1 MTCIKPCIKWT
12 GSKRSQAKKII
23 EYFPK
28 EINTY
33 WEPFCGGASVFYALA
48 TSDIKVNHFV
58 LSDSNPHIIN
68 LWQRIKTM
76 PKMVSDRYRELW
88 NEMHDYK
95 KTVKEKQDFYNSIRE
110 EYNKSFNPCNF
121 MFLMRTCYNGMARFN
136 KDGKFNSPYHLNR
149 DGINPDTLNNI
160 ILDWH
165 VILNQ
170 FDVEI
175 ECCDYKDIETEKGDF
190 VYLDPPYNGT
200 KGLYMGGFDNE
211 EMFNWMRDLDC
222 GWALSYNG
230 KAGKE
235 DNTFVV
241 PDDLYSDHVYLNSG
255 NSSFRRLVETDKK
268 AIVQESLYIKKLP
281 R

>member
-110 EYNKSFNPCNF
+110 GYNKTFNPCDF

-136 KDGKFNSPYHLNR
+136 KDGNFNSPYHLNR
-149 DGINPDTLNNI
+149 DGINPSTLNNI

-165 VILNQ
+165 VIFNQ

-211 EMFNWMRDLDC
+211 EMFNWIRDLDC

-235 DNTFVV
+235 DNTFAV

-268 AIVQESLYIKKLP
+268 AIVQESLYIKNLP
-281 R
+281 S